1 MTDQAAAYPVR
12 GGWQPGE
19 TVIPVALIQPHLER
33 IIELVTREMHL
44 NENNQHKNRP
54 LDVLA
59 ERMSPILGMPAES
72 VWRQIKRV
80 RQGKRRTTSTRFAD
94 ALFLAMGEYLEN
106 SGLPELPGST
116 AAARETVRCYF
127 EVQEIDVEDEEI
139 VAWATQLRERTLELV
154 DQAVEEFEWPPVDW
168 DPDLLRFT

>member
-1 MTDQAAAYPVR
+1 LTDQAAAYPAR

-19 TVIPVALIQPHLER
+19 TVVPIALLQPHLER
-33 IIELVTREMHL
+33 IITLIERELHL

-72 VWRQIKRV
+72 VHRQIKRV
-80 RQGKRRTTSTRFAD
+80 RSGRRRTTSTRFAD
-94 ALFLAMGEYLEN
+94 ALFLSMGAYLEN
-106 SGLPELPGST
+106 TGLPELPGS
-116 AAARETVRCYF
+116 AAAAAETVRCYF
-127 EVQEIDVEDEEI
+127 EVHDVEVEDSEI

-154 DQAVEEFEWPPVDW
+154 DQAVEEFEWPPVGW